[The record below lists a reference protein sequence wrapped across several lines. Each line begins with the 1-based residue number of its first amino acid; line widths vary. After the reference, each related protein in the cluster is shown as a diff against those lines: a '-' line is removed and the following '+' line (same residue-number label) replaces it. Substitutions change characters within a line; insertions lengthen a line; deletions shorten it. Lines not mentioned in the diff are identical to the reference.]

1 MLDQKQRR
9 AIVDSFRL
17 VVPIAETAADL
28 FYRRLFEL
36 RPNYRDLFP
45 EDMAGQ
51 KRKLVTMLAFIVN
64 ALDYDDSQWSDRISE
79 DEDLFLVLLAMGR
92 RHRELYHIPDESYG
106 PVAEA
111 LLWTL
116 GHGLG
121 QAFTPYVKEAW
132 TNAYGAIAM
141 TMKMAGF
148 SDVDIKKGEVA

>member
-17 VVPIAETAADL
+17 VVPIAETAGEL

-36 RPNYRDLFP
+36 RPDYRELFP
-45 EDMAGQ
+45 DDMAAQ
-51 KRKLVTMLAFIVN
+51 RKKLITMLAFIVN
-64 ALDYDDSQWSDRISE
+64 ALDYDDSEWSDRIAE
-79 DEDLFLVLLAMGR
+79 DEDLFLVLLALGR
-92 RHRELYHIPDESYG
+92 RHRVLYDIPDESYG

-121 QAFTPYVKEAW
+121 QAFTPYVEKAW

-148 SDVDIKKGEVA
+148 SDIDLRKGEVA

>member
-17 VVPIAETAADL
+17 VVPIAETASEL

-36 RPNYRDLFP
+36 RPNYRKLFP
-45 EDMAGQ
+45 EDMSGQ
-51 KRKLVTMLAFIVN
+51 KRKLVTMLAFIVDS
-64 ALDYDDSQWSDRISE
+64 LDYDDSQWSDRISE

-92 RHRELYHIPDESYG
+92 RHRELYNIPDESYG

-121 QAFTPYVKEAW
+121 QAFTPFVEQAW

-148 SDVDIKKGEVA
+148 SDIDIRKGEVA